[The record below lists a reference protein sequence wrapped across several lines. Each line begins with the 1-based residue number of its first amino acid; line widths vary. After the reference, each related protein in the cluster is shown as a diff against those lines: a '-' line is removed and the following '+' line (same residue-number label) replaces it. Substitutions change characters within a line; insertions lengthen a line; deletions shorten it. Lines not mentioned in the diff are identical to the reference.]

1 MIDKLKFVLSS
12 QNNRI
17 DVINSVLNT
26 EIINDL
32 PIKLISSRIDSLNKF
47 TEDKDFK
54 IFLSNFKRINNIL
67 KSIILIY
74 FTE

>member
-12 QNNRI
+12 QNNKI

-32 PIKLISSRIDSLNKF
+32 PIKLISSRVDSLNKF
-47 TEDKDFK
+47 TEDKVF
-54 IFLSNFKRINNIL
+54 I
-67 KSIILIY
+67 
-74 FTE
+74 